1 MKLTFKGIGWL
12 IFGLLIIASSFETYG
27 WADKLS
33 TIGIGL
39 TLVLVYVMKQFFKP
53 RWYGFFIAGGI
64 MLSFCIY
71 NGINEELIMPLA
83 IAVACLGA
91 FYVLNKRSVDAI
103 VDDIDSLGDDEIENF
118 DYVAPESYEDTAT
131 SSTDEDGNSSDGT
144 SDSAIDADI
153 ESSDGTSDSAEDG
166 AIEIET
172 KIPAPKAKTVEFDFE
187 PKKSKKKE

>member
-1 MKLTFKGIGWL
+1 MKLTWKGIGWL
-12 IFGLLIIASSFETYG
+12 VFGIMMMAASTSAYGIAEKIS
-27 WADKLS
+27 D
-33 TIGIGL
+33 IGIGL
-39 TLVLVYVMKQFFKP
+39 TFVAVYVMKQIFKP
-53 RWYGFFIAGGI
+53 RMYGFFIAGGI

-118 DYVAPESYEDTAT
+118 DYVAPESYEDANT
-131 SSTDEDGNSSDGT
+131 SSADADGNSADGT

>member
-39 TLVLVYVMKQFFKP
+39 TFVAVYVMKQIFKP
-53 RWYGFFIAGGI
+53 RMYGFFIAGGI

>member
-39 TLVLVYVMKQFFKP
+39 TLVLVYVMKQIFKP
-53 RWYGFFIAGGI
+53 RMYGFFIAGGI

-131 SSTDEDGNSSDGT
+131 SSTDEDGNSSDGA
-144 SDSAIDADI
+144 SDSAEDADI

>member
-39 TLVLVYVMKQFFKP
+39 TLVLVYVMKQIFKP
-53 RWYGFFIAGGI
+53 RMYGFFIAGGI

-103 VDDIDSLGDDEIENF
+103 VDDVDSLGDDEIENF
-118 DYVAPESYEDTAT
+118 DYVAPESYEDAAT
-131 SSTDEDGNSSDGT
+131 SSTGTDGNSSDVEA
-144 SDSAIDADI
+144 DSAKDAD
-153 ESSDGTSDSAEDG
+153 SSDEDG

>member
-64 MLSFCIY
+64 LASFCFY
-71 NGINEELIMPLA
+71 NGANRELIMPLTL
-83 IAVACLGA
+83 AVVFLGI
-91 FYVLNKRSVDAI
+91 FYLKNKEPVDNMM
-103 VDDIDSLGDDEIENF
+103 DGIDSLGDDEIENF
-118 DYVAPESYEDTAT
+118 DYVAPESYEDAAT
-131 SSTDEDGNSSDGT
+131 SSTGTDGNSSDVEA
-144 SDSAIDADI
+144 DSAKDAD
-153 ESSDGTSDSAEDG
+153 SSDEDG

>member
-1 MKLTFKGIGWL
+1 LKLTFKGIGWL

-118 DYVAPESYEDTAT
+118 DYVAPESYEDAAT
-131 SSTDEDGNSSDGT
+131 SSTGTDGNSSDVEA
-144 SDSAIDADI
+144 DSAKDAD
-153 ESSDGTSDSAEDG
+153 SSDEDG

>member
-1 MKLTFKGIGWL
+1 MKLTWKGIGWL
-12 IFGLLIIASSFETYG
+12 VFGIMMMAASTSAYGIAEKIS
-27 WADKLS
+27 D
-33 TIGIGL
+33 IGIGL
-39 TLVLVYVMKQFFKP
+39 TFVAVYVMKQIFKP
-53 RWYGFFIAGGI
+53 RMYGFFIAGGI

-71 NGINEELIMPLA
+71 NGINEELIVPLA

-118 DYVAPESYEDTAT
+118 DYVAPESYEDTGASADADT
-131 SSTDEDGNSSDGT
+131 SSDGT

-153 ESSDGTSDSAEDG
+153 EFSDGTSDSAEDG

>member
-1 MKLTFKGIGWL
+1 MERDRLARIRYHDDGCIDQRIRHCGKI
-12 IFGLLIIASSFETYG
+12 S
-27 WADKLS
+27 D
-33 TIGIGL
+33 IGIGL
-39 TLVLVYVMKQFFKP
+39 TFVAVYVMKQIFKP
-53 RWYGFFIAGGI
+53 RMYGFFIAGGI

-118 DYVAPESYEDTAT
+118 DYVAPESYEEAPADA
-131 SSTDEDGNSSDGT
+131 SESDSAADADGQSADGT
-144 SDSAIDADI
+144 SDSAADAD
-153 ESSDGTSDSAEDG
+153 SSGEDG

-187 PKKSKKKE
+187 PKKSKKSRKK

>member
-39 TLVLVYVMKQFFKP
+39 TLVLVYVMKQIFKP
-53 RWYGFFIAGGI
+53 RMYGFFIAGGI

>member
-1 MKLTFKGIGWL
+1 
-12 IFGLLIIASSFETYG
+12 
-27 WADKLS
+27 
-33 TIGIGL
+33 
-39 TLVLVYVMKQFFKP
+39 
-53 RWYGFFIAGGI
+53 

-91 FYVLNKRSVDAI
+91 FYVINKQSVDAI

-118 DYVAPESYEDTAT
+118 DYVAPESYEDAAT
-131 SSTDEDGNSSDGT
+131 SSTGADGNSSDVEA
-144 SDSAIDADI
+144 DSAKDAD
-153 ESSDGTSDSAEDG
+153 SSDEDG